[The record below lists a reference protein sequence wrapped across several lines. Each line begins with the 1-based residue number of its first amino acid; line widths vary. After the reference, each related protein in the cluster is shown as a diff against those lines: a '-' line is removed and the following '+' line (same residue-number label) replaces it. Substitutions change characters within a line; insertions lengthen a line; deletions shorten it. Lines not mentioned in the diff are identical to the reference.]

1 MALRTNIS
9 GRHLIR
15 LTVVGLFCLGFGLW
29 ALYDGKITYPN
40 QRERALAYQELKEQR
55 REGEWPLIVA
65 EHGWKPYDQ
74 GEAAQAY
81 QELKEQGRL
90 KEWPQIVA
98 ERGWLPNDPGEP
110 KTDAEI
116 EVQFYMLAI
125 AGGIGLLVLI
135 HVLRCKGRWIEMDET
150 GLRSSRGHQLTFD
163 QITAIDKK
171 KWDNKGIAKLHYQEN
186 GRKKILVLDDFV
198 YDRPT
203 TNDILRQVEQRV
215 GHEKIIN
222 GKPEPPP
229 KPEATPAKPSV

>member
-40 QRERALAYQELKEQR
+40 QQERAREFLK
-55 REGEWPLIVA
+55 
-65 EHGWKPYDQ
+65 
-74 GEAAQAY
+74 
-81 QELKEQGRL
+81 LKEQGRL
-90 KEWPQIVA
+90 EEWTEYA
-98 ERGWLPNDPGEP
+98 AKRGWQPYDPGEP
-110 KTDAEI
+110 KTEAEI
-116 EVQFYMLAI
+116 AVQFYMLAI

-150 GLRSSRGHQLTFD
+150 GLRSSRGHQLAFD

-186 GRKKILVLDDFV
+186 GRKNILVLDDFI

-203 TNDILRQVEQRV
+203 TDDILRQVEQRV

-222 GKPEPPP
+222 GKPEPPLKP
-229 KPEATPAKPSV
+229 KTAPAEPAV